1 MNDKLK
7 DILLNSLSFF
17 LFQVMVLLA
26 FKWNNKQNVN
36 IDYST
41 LAALAIGGIVFGIL
55 MNLFLVKEILEK
67 IIVLTNR
74 VTQKSLSH
82 LK

>member
-1 MNDKLK
+1 MNNKLK

-41 LAALAIGGIVFGIL
+41 LAALAIGGIAFGIL
-55 MNLFLVKEILEK
+55 MNLFFSKRDSRKNNSSYKSCHSEITLA
-67 IIVLTNR
+67 
-74 VTQKSLSH
+74 S
-82 LK
+82 

>member
-7 DILLNSLSFF
+7 DILLNSPSFF
-17 LFQVMVLLA
+17 LFQVVVLLA

-41 LAALAIGGIVFGIL
+41 LATLAI
-55 MNLFLVKEILEK
+55 
-67 IIVLTNR
+67 R
-74 VTQKSLSH
+74 
-82 LK
+82 

>member
-1 MNDKLK
+1 MNNKLK

-17 LFQVMVLLA
+17 LFQVVVLLA
-26 FKWNNKQNVN
+26 FKWNNRQNVN

-41 LAALAIGGIVFGIL
+41 LATFAIRVIVFGIL

-67 IIVLTNR
+67 IIVLTNC
-74 VTQKSLSH
+74 VTQKSISH

>member
-1 MNDKLK
+1 MNNKLK

-41 LAALAIGGIVFGIL
+41 LAALAIGGIAFGIL

>member
-1 MNDKLK
+1 MNNKLK

-17 LFQVMVLLA
+17 PFQVVVLLA

-41 LAALAIGGIVFGIL
+41 LASLAIGGIVFGIL

-67 IIVLTNR
+67 NNSSY
-74 VTQKSLSH
+74 KSCHSEIPLAS
-82 LK
+82 

>member
-1 MNDKLK
+1 MNNKLK

-17 LFQVMVLLA
+17 LFQVVVLLA

-36 IDYST
+36 IDYFT
-41 LAALAIGGIVFGIL
+41 LAALAIGGIAFGIL